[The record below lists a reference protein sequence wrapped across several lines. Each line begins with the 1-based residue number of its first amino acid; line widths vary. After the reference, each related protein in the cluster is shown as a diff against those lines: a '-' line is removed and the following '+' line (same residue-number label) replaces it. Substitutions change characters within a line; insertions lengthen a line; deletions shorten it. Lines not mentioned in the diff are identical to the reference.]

1 MKSIKPAAFK
11 HFIHRVR
18 NPLNSIALHAE
29 LGNILIEDHASPE
42 QIKNAFMVIL
52 QQCECCEQVL
62 SEMREKTSEEDSD
75 L

>member
-11 HFIHRVR
+11 EFIHYVR

-29 LGNILIEDHASPE
+29 LGNMLVEDHASPE
-42 QIKNAFMVIL
+42 QIKNAFSVIL
-52 QQCECCEQVL
+52 QQCEYCEQVL
-62 SEMREKTSEEDSD
+62 TDMRKKVSEENPD